1 MAPVNPNVRSH
12 YFRRGYLIYVF
23 LKIDGEAMDFVD
35 WFGVV
40 LNKLI
45 ETYRN
50 YEHSWHAGLR
60 IDMLAKALLPS
71 SIADISFLSAT
82 THGKALIIA
91 IYEMKSL
98 GLIHYK
104 DKMGQV
110 YEIPLSTHDLAV
122 DLIPLWESTCNTKL
136 TTQEEA
142 LLKAINRHSE
152 NVAVDH
158 AWLESVG
165 RKDIVSEVG
174 WADEGSLWAIGKAL
188 EQRKFVQST
197 PYGGPEAGFRAAY
210 LGLVWETRRGFT
222 IESKLIDRLV
232 LEWETT
238 SVDFKRELYID
249 TADQKAELI
258 KDIIGLANTQA
269 SGRRWLVIGFDDKT
283 RCYFGPP
290 DSKLTQNRLEQVLS
304 QYTDAVI
311 SIKYDVVDYR
321 AGKVGKIEVLRD
333 PKKVPYR
340 VSKSIGDKKR
350 ILQNQIFVRHGSQTE
365 VPTADELKALQ
376 DEGNRARNLL

>member
-1 MAPVNPNVRSH
+1 
-12 YFRRGYLIYVF
+12 
-23 LKIDGEAMDFVD
+23 MDFVD

-45 ETYRN
+45 ETFRN

-60 IDMLAKALLPS
+60 IDMLAKAVLPS
-71 SIADISFLSAT
+71 SIANISSLSAT
-82 THGKALIIA
+82 TQGKALTSA

-110 YEIPLSTHDLAV
+110 YEVPPNTHDLAS
-122 DLIPLWESTCNTKL
+122 DMIPLWESICNTKL
-136 TTQEEA
+136 TLQEEE
-142 LLKAINRHSE
+142 LLKAINRRSE

-158 AWLESVG
+158 AWLEFVG
-165 RKDIVSEVG
+165 RNEIVSELG
-174 WADEGSLWAIGKAL
+174 WTDEGPLWSIGKAL

-222 IESKLIDRLV
+222 IESKFIDGLV

-249 TADQKAELI
+249 TADQKAEFI
-258 KDIIGLANTQA
+258 KDIIGLANTKA
-269 SGRRWLVIGFDDKT
+269 SGLRWLIIGFDDKT
-283 RCYFGPP
+283 RSYFGPP

-304 QYTDAVI
+304 HYTDAVVD
-311 SIKYDVVDYR
+311 IKYDVVDYR
-321 AGKVGKIEVLRD
+321 AGKVGKIEVIRNPQKL
-333 PKKVPYR
+333 PYR

-350 ILQNQIFVRHGSQTE
+350 VLQNQIFVRHGSQTE
-365 VPTADELKALQ
+365 EPTADELKALQ
-376 DEGNRARNLL
+376 EEGNRARSSP